1 MSRPTAYPIRLV
13 MFQPL
18 CLYCKKPE
26 TYSATCDY
34 QLAILACEEH
44 KAWADNDSKAW
55 LDRNRRVR
63 AEDYIREPLF
73 QETDILHIDIKVKR
87 KGGTI
92 DEQGWRIE
100 RPRYGNDA
108 YIQNIENIWAIPV
121 TNNKNDLRKYIPLED
136 LKMSLPEDKHALVDA
151 LDARLEMG
159 LYSAERLE
167 YEKLYNASHEAP
179 KEDLNI
185 CKVVHPEYG
194 AGRVF
199 TPPEE
204 YYTSAAF
211 SKEMEDIA
219 LAKKYGLSASKLNK

>member
-13 MFQPL
+13 MFRPL
-18 CLYCKKPE
+18 CLYCGKPE
-26 TYSATCDY
+26 TYTATCNY
-34 QLAILACEEH
+34 QLGILACEEH

-55 LDRNRRVR
+55 LDMNGCVR
-63 AEDYIREPLF
+63 AEDYTQEPLF
-73 QETDILHIDIKVKR
+73 QETDILHTDVKVKR

-92 DEQGWRIE
+92 DEQGWKIE
-100 RPRYGNDA
+100 HPRHGNYA
-108 YIQNIENIWAIPV
+108 YIKNIENIWAIPV
-121 TNNKNDLRKYIPLED
+121 TKNDDNLYKYIPLED

-151 LDARLEMG
+151 LNAKLSSG

-167 YEKLYNASHEAP
+167 YDKLYSPLHKEP
-179 KEDLNI
+179 KEEANI
-185 CKVVHPEYG
+185 HEVVHSVYG

-211 SKEMEDIA
+211 SKKMEDIA
-219 LAKKYGLSASKLNK
+219 LAKKYGLSLSKLNE